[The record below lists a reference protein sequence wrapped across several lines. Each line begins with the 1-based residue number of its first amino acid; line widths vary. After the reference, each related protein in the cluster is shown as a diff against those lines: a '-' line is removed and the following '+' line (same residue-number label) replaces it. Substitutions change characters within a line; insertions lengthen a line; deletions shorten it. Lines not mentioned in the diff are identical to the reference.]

1 MAYSCAVAQTSSASP
16 TPSADT
22 TVRELTL
29 RAFILGALLAIILG
43 AANAYL
49 GLYAGMTVSASIPA
63 AVISMAV
70 LRLLGG
76 STILENNVVQTIAS
90 AGEAVAAGA
99 IFTFPALVILG
110 HTGPLPYW
118 DVTML
123 SLAGGTMGSLLVVF
137 LRRAY
142 ILEESLPFPEGIACA
157 QVLRAGADA
166 SSSAAPLAVGGI
178 ISAALKA
185 AQDIFGFV
193 PGTLASARWI
203 GRAAVAT
210 SINLS
215 MALLGVGYIVGLG
228 IASLVFL
235 GGAIGWLVAIPLA
248 SAAHPELRSLS
259 AADAAH
265 QIWSTQ
271 TRYLGVGAMLVG
283 GIVTL
288 WRLRG
293 AIGRGLV
300 ESARMLR
307 HRDTLTATR
316 REDRD
321 LSAPAVVGAV
331 ALCVPA
337 VFAICFHLSGNPWL
351 SAALA
356 ITLVAIGFVATAIAG
371 YLTGIVGASNNPVS
385 GVTIIVLLAIAL
397 ILEALGVGSAVGPRL
412 AIMAG
417 AVVCTAAAMAGDSL
431 HDLATGYHVGAT
443 PRSLEIAVLFGAV
456 LSSFVMSPVLNLLIR
471 AYGIAGTPSA
481 HAQALAAPQAFL
493 MAKVAQ
499 GVFRGGLPIGTMVAG
514 AMLAA
519 LLALLDATLERRKA
533 RWRTPVMPVAI
544 GLYLPFGLSVAIFIG
559 ALARSLIDAR
569 REDSGS
575 GPGLLFAAGLVA
587 GEALMG
593 VAGGALVTFGIK
605 LPLY

>member
-1 MAYSCAVAQTSSASP
+1 MAYSCAVPLTSSAP
-16 TPSADT
+16 NDENP
-22 TVRELTL
+22 VRELTL
-29 RAFILGALLAIILG
+29 RAFILGAILAIILG

-70 LRLLGG
+70 LRLLGR

-110 HTGPLPYW
+110 QTGPLPYW

-123 SLAGGTMGSLLVVF
+123 CLAGGTMGSLLVVF

-142 ILEESLPFPEGIACA
+142 IVDEHLPFPEGIACA
-157 QVLRAGADA
+157 EVLRSGTSGSA
-166 SSSAAPLAVGGI
+166 SAAPLAWGGL
-178 ISAALKA
+178 ISSVLKFS
-185 AQDIFGFV
+185 QDILGFV
-193 PGTLASARWI
+193 PGTVGGARWI
-203 GRAAVAT
+203 GRAAF
-210 SINLS
+210 SGSLNLS
-215 MALLGVGYIVGLG
+215 AALIGVGYIVGLG
-228 IASLVFL
+228 IASLVFM
-235 GGAIGWLVAIPLA
+235 GGAIGWLIAIPIA
-248 SAAHPELRSLS
+248 SAFHPELR
-259 AADAAH
+259 AMAPADAAH

-283 GIVTL
+283 GVVTL
-288 WRLRG
+288 YRLRG
-293 AIGRGLV
+293 AIGRGLI

-307 HRDTLTATR
+307 DRSNPANTR

-321 LSAPAVVGAV
+321 ISATTVIVAV
-331 ALCVPA
+331 ALCVPV
-337 VFAICFHLSGNPWL
+337 VFLITYHLSGNFWL

-356 ITLVAIGFVATAIAG
+356 IALVVIGFFATAIAG

-397 ILEALGVGSAVGPRL
+397 ILKMLGVSIAVGPRL

-443 PRSLEIAVLFGAV
+443 PRSLEIAVLFGAT
-456 LSSFVMSPVLNLLIR
+456 LSSFAMAPLLNLLIR
-471 AYGIAGTPSA
+471 AYGIAGTASA

-499 GVFRGGLPIGTMVAG
+499 GVFHGGLPIGTIAVG
-514 AMLAA
+514 ALLAAILAA
-519 LLALLDATLERRKA
+519 LDAVLERRGA

-544 GLYLPFGLSVAIFIG
+544 GLYLPFGLSVAILFG
-559 ALARSLIDAR
+559 ALLRSIIHAKRAESD
-569 REDSGS
+569 S
-575 GPGLLFAAGLVA
+575 GPGVLFAAGLVA

-593 VAGGALVTFGIK
+593 VAGGALVTLGVK
-605 LPLY
+605 LPLF

>member
-1 MAYSCAVAQTSSASP
+1 MAYSCAVAPNSFASP
-16 TPSADT
+16 SPSAET
-22 TVRELTL
+22 AVRELTL
-29 RAFILGALLAIILG
+29 RAFILGAVLAIILG

-70 LRLLGG
+70 LRLFGH

-123 SLAGGTMGSLLVVF
+123 CLAGGTMGSLLVVF

-142 ILEESLPFPEGIACA
+142 IVEEQLPFPEGVACA
-157 QVLRAGADA
+157 QVLRTGADESA
-166 SSSAAPLAVGGI
+166 SAAPLAWGGI
-178 ISAALKA
+178 VSAALKA
-185 AQDIFGFV
+185 SQDIFGFI
-193 PGTLASARWI
+193 PSTLGDARWI
-203 GRAAVAT
+203 GRVTVAG
-210 SINLS
+210 SINVS
-215 MALLGVGYIVGLG
+215 AALVGVGYIVGFG

-235 GGAIGWLVAIPLA
+235 GGAIGWLVAIPIT
-248 SAAHPELRSLS
+248 SAFHPELRSLG

-283 GIVTL
+283 GVLTL

-293 AIGRGLV
+293 AISRGLA

-307 HRDTLTATR
+307 ERGSAVGTR

-321 LSAPAVVGAV
+321 ISAPAVIGSV
-331 ALCVPA
+331 ALCVPV
-337 VFAICFHLSGNPWL
+337 VFAICFHLSHHLLL

-356 ITLVAIGFVATAIAG
+356 IALVVIGFFATAIAG

-397 ILEALGVGSAVGPRL
+397 ILETLGVGVAIGPRL

-443 PRSLEIAVLFGAV
+443 PRSLEIAVLFGAA
-456 LSSFVMSPVLNLLIR
+456 LSSFVMAPVLNLLIR

-481 HAQALAAPQAFL
+481 HGQALAAPQAFL

-499 GVFRGGLPIGTMVAG
+499 GVFRGGLPIETIVLG
-514 AMLAA
+514 AILAA
-519 LLALLDATLERRKA
+519 LIAVLDAILERHNA
-533 RWRTPVMPVAI
+533 RWRTPIMPVAI
-544 GLYLPFGLSVAIFIG
+544 GLYLPFGLSVAILIG
-559 ALARSLIDAR
+559 AILRNLPGIKRGDSA
-569 REDSGS
+569 SGS
-575 GPGLLFAAGLVA
+575 GLLFAAGLVA

-605 LPLY
+605 LPLS